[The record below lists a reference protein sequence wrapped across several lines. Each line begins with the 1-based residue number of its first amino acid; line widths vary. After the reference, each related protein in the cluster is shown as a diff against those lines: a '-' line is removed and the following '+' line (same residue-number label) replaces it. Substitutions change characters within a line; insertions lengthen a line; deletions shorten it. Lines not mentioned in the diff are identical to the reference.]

1 MSKKQFLL
9 PTEKELFFSFVLIYF
24 RQVLFFA
31 SQNRMP
37 SVMLA
42 QE

>member
-9 PTEKELFFSFVLIYF
+9 PTEKELFFSILFIC

-31 SQNRMP
+31 VQNRMP